1 MFTMCLWGFKK
12 RCVMINRHKSAT
24 QQCIMLTIGLA
35 NKKNRIVW
43 PATIVLRF
51 LADVVKNN

>member
-1 MFTMCLWGFKK
+1 
-12 RCVMINRHKSAT
+12 MINRHKSAT

-51 LADVVKNN
+51 LADVV